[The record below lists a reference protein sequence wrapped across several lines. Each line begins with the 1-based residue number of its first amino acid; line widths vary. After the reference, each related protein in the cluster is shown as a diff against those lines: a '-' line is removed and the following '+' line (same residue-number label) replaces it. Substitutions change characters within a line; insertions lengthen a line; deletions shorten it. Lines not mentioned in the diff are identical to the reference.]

1 MTLSFLMISKQI
13 LFTLVSLNDGFL
25 DLIAE
30 TVLKEK
36 KIYRFKEDA
45 IMVSLVTYDW
55 FLEMCERYCLLS
67 PQTYFL

>member
-1 MTLSFLMISKQI
+1 MISKQI

-36 KIYRFKEDA
+36 KSIDLKKMR
-45 IMVSLVTYDW
+45 LW
-55 FLEMCERYCLLS
+55 
-67 PQTYFL
+67 